1 MKTKIQPLFKWTG
14 SKQRMMQQYQP
25 HFFPQENFTRFV
37 DLFAGGLTNSLWVF
51 ENYPDKEFLIN
62 DWNGELTLL
71 YATLSDSVDGV
82 VEQWQECVNKWL
94 SLSEVEDRKKYYY
107 ELREVYCHDY
117 VGRSDVYL
125 SGLLLFMMQV
135 NFNGMW
141 KAYIKCN
148 GRYSTPPGTCL
159 QKQAFFNRQK
169 IYNVASFLEK
179 ATISNGDFAAV
190 QPRQGDW
197 LYADPPYRDSVVLYQ
212 GGFTEEDQV
221 RLAKYLT
228 ESGCKFAYSNK
239 DIHDGFYE
247 RNFAGCNIIEMEAKY
262 TAGRGTSTLDVSE
275 VLVTNYVP
283 VGEVA
288 QNALE
293 SALGTL

>member
-247 RNFAGCNIIEMEAKY
+247 RNLAGCNIIEMDAKY

>member
-51 ENYPDKEFLIN
+51 ENYPDKEFLVN

-179 ATISNGDFAAV
+179 ATITNGDFAAV